1 MLEETSRWD
10 LFLDRLEAG
19 HWTRRILTVVG
30 VIALSAVT
38 FGAGL
43 LLRPS
48 SKPTPAILVIGKP
61 AAMTLNG
68 VSVPDPAA
76 VDKVVR
82 DLNELYP
89 YPDTGINVQSCPSSN
104 GTQYVLKFTYGNGDR
119 WTVIVDRDGC
129 QDVTAGGVWPRTSA
143 FSNPQLLKDLDALSL
158 GVPR

>member
-1 MLEETSRWD
+1 MLEDTSRWD
-10 LFLDRLEAG
+10 LFLDGLEAG
-19 HWTRRILTVVG
+19 HWARRILTVVG
-30 VIALSAVT
+30 VIALLAVT

-48 SKPTPAILVIGKP
+48 SKPPAAILVIGKP
-61 AAMTLNG
+61 AAMMLNG
-68 VSVPDPAA
+68 VPVPDPAA

-104 GTQYVLKFTYGNGDR
+104 GSQYVVKFTYPNGDK

-129 QDVTAGGVWPRTSA
+129 QDVTAGGFWPRTSA
-143 FSNPQLLKDLDALSL
+143 FSNPQLLKDLDALSV

>member
-48 SKPTPAILVIGKP
+48 SRPTPAILVIGKP
-61 AAMTLNG
+61 AAMMLNG
-68 VSVPDPAA
+68 VPVPDPAA
-76 VDKVVR
+76 IDKIVR
-82 DLNELYP
+82 DLNELNP

-104 GTQYVLKFTYGNGDR
+104 GSRYVVKFTYGNGDQ

-129 QDVTAGGVWPRTSA
+129 QDVTAGGFWPRTSA
-143 FSNPQLLKDLDALSL
+143 FSNPQLLKDLDALAL